1 MKTKTIKKILLKLLF
16 GAIASFF
23 AVMIIV
29 PVLYAIFGAFKD
41 NQEVLTSAKLLP
53 KKWTT
58 ENMVY
63 AWKKIN
69 FFKYVANSVI
79 IAFFAVITHVLFA
92 TMSAYAFSRRQRKCR
107 IMRAIKKVYLV
118 SMFFA
123 LGPCTLYPVFKMVN
137 DLRMTESYLGLIFVE
152 IGASVAHI
160 ILVEGY
166 LSGIGESFD
175 EAATI
180 DGCSFF
186 AIYWR
191 IILPLIR
198 PVMAVIALLSFT
210 ASWNSYMMPMILT
223 MGRPELRPLTVAIV
237 ELRTDGEA
245 ATMWSVIMAGANIS
259 IIPMIII
266 YILANKQF
274 VSGLT
279 LGGIKG

>member
-1 MKTKTIKKILLKLLF
+1 MKLLKTITLKILFGIIAVLF
-16 GAIASFF
+16 AT
-23 AVMIIV
+23 VIIV

-41 NQEVLTSAKLLP
+41 NQEVLTSPNLLP
-53 KKWTT
+53 KAWTF
-58 ENMVY
+58 ENINY
-63 AWKKIN
+63 AWNKVH
-69 FFKYVANSVI
+69 FFKYAWNSII
-79 IAFFAVITHVLFA
+79 IAFFAVTTHLLFA
-92 TMSAYAFSRRQRKCR
+92 TMSAYAFSRRERKCR
-107 IMRAIKKVYLV
+107 TMRVIKKVYLV
-118 SMFFA
+118 SMFFS
-123 LGPCTLYPVFKMVN
+123 LGPCTLYPVFRLVN
-137 DLRMTESYLGLIFVE
+137 DLKMTESYLGLIFVQ

-166 LSGIGESFD
+166 LKGIGESFD

-186 AIYWR
+186 SIYWR

-198 PVMAVIALLSFT
+198 PVIAVIALLSFT
-210 ASWNSYMMPMILT
+210 GAWNSYMLPMILT

-237 ELRTDGEA
+237 DLKTDGEA

-259 IIPMIII
+259 MIPMIIV
-266 YILANKQF
+266 YIFANKQF